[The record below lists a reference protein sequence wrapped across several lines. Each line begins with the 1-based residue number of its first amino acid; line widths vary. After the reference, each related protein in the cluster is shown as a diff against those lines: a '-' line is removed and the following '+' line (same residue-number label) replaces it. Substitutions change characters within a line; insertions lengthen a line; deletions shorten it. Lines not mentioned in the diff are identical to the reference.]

1 MKLPNFNRD
10 NLFPNRFENTLID
23 WLPTFYISH
32 IRECFFRLPR
42 LKKHL
47 HDVGLTNYH
56 IVAAFNGWKDTVIH
70 REPSAL
76 SPGHYG
82 CALSKMEIIEK
93 YGGNNIVFLGEDDVR
108 FHKCWKEQLLTA
120 LSVIPSDWEILHL
133 GALLYE
139 GDGQVG
145 PTQIAENLWAA
156 PNATCLPATLLRG
169 ERIQKIFC
177 ESIRGKWHIKESL
190 FYTCDWYLAA
200 LCREYDIKQYC
211 TYPQIATQL
220 QGYSLADLR
229 WQNYHIGFHFK

>member
-1 MKLPNFNRD
+1 MKLPDFNRY
-10 NLFPNRFENTLID
+10 NLD

-32 IRECFFRLPR
+32 VRECFFRLPR

-56 IVAAFNGWKDTVIH
+56 IVEAFNGWQDTVIH
-70 REPSAL
+70 HEPSAM

-93 YGGNNIVFLGEDDVR
+93 YGGNNIVFFGEDDVR
-108 FHKCWKEQLLTA
+108 FHKDWKRQLFIA
-120 LSVIPSDWEILHL
+120 LSVIPGNWELLHL

-139 GDGQVG
+139 SDGHVSQ
-145 PTQIAENLWAA
+145 TQIAENLWATS
-156 PNATCLPATLLRG
+156 NSTCLPATLLRG
-169 ERIQKIFC
+169 ERIQKLFC
-177 ESIRGKWHIKESL
+177 EVTRGKWRIKETQ
-190 FYTCDWYLAA
+190 FYTCDWYLTA
-200 LCREYDIKQYC
+200 LCREHDITQYC

-229 WQNYHIGFHFK
+229 WQNHHVGFKL